1 MRFIVPS
8 LNVSHYC
15 FNPPA
20 LVMSPPGRLK
30 NPLLRGISLLRHLD
44 AISKPPL
51 HLQRRKG
58 RSCQLKATPQNLARS
73 PLSSVNFSSSAA
85 LAAASAQRRFQP
97 HRRRG
102 RAPSGA
108 GGGAGQGGGRG
119 PGRGCLT
126 GYVITAPVRAGLPPQ
141 QSRERAEAKQRLREL
156 RSAVAGKVIR
166 EDGDGGDEAGA
177 LPAPQVRGTS
187 GSVLESRGR
196 KCEQAGGSGCH
207 RFSLG
212 FITSVRQFRREVG
225 KKRGNALSR

>member
-1 MRFIVPS
+1 M
-8 LNVSHYC
+8 
-15 FNPPA
+15 
-20 LVMSPPGRLK
+20 
-30 NPLLRGISLLRHLD
+30 
-44 AISKPPL
+44 
-51 HLQRRKG
+51 
-58 RSCQLKATPQNLARS
+58 
-73 PLSSVNFSSSAA
+73 
-85 LAAASAQRRFQP
+85 
-97 HRRRG
+97 
-102 RAPSGA
+102 
-108 GGGAGQGGGRG
+108 
-119 PGRGCLT
+119 
-126 GYVITAPVRAGLPPQ
+126 RAGLPPQ

-187 GSVLESRGR
+187 GSVLESRER